1 MQTAAC
7 DGIGHVAAQLAV
19 GSPGVHIRA
28 ACPVAERIDLGMR
41 IHFLEVLSP
50 GVALAE
56 DEPCAVQNVLPVIG
70 ISVIHTFGDLAEHF
84 LLLGH
89 RHSFEDTVVAAAD
102 SVHLIIGEVSVL
114 RHFHIIRVQ
123 IPCDAMDN
131 GLHFIPW
138 NAYRCFR
145 NDMADA
151 VTDENLHGDP
161 RIFIFS
167 VRRIHQSAGDAVSHL
182 VRVARIYFFKHSV
195 ILSAPAVSA
204 P

>member
-1 MQTAAC
+1 M
-7 DGIGHVAAQLAV
+7 
-19 GSPGVHIRA
+19 
-28 ACPVAERIDLGMR
+28 
-41 IHFLEVLSP
+41 
-50 GVALAE
+50 
-56 DEPCAVQNVLPVIG
+56 
-70 ISVIHTFGDLAEHF
+70 IHTFGDLAEHF

-182 VRVARIYFFKHSV
+182 VRVARIYFFKHGV
-195 ILSAPAVSA
+195 IPFSHGADAP
-204 P
+204 